1 MSHGEWYG
9 LDELGRGAA
18 SRLDTPAPADAETP
32 ITARVRTARRQAARG
47 EPAPMRAATR
57 EAAPSAWEERLRAS
71 EEKLDALLAAAR
83 ALGDS
88 MTAHAACEEER
99 LAALDEIKG
108 GVGALA
114 DRFDARIAKTDYEET
129 TLKRLSGEL
138 DRHRD
143 NLYRKIVEPLINEV
157 IDVHQDMSAT
167 VASYQRTAEADPE
180 ELAARM
186 RRDLDEFRLML
197 GDILRNWNV
206 ETWWPEPGDALEP
219 LRCRAVRAVPTDDE
233 ARHRTVA
240 ETVASGYA
248 LEGKV
253 LRPAQVVA
261 YAFRPKPEA
270 KAASASADR
279 EASEAPAGAPLEAE
293 AVPANADREA
303 GAAPAGAT
311 LAGSDPEVDAAAD
324 GAVLSEAPAA
334 PDAPHPASSADPS
347 GSPRPAPPAPPA
359 PPSPRASEAGGRQQS
374 A

>member
-9 LDELGRGAA
+9 LDELGRGTA

-32 ITARVRTARRQAARG
+32 ITARVRTARRQTARG

-129 TLKRLSGEL
+129 TLRRLSGEL

-167 VASYQRTAEADPE
+167 VASYRRTAEADPE

-261 YAFRPKPEA
+261 YAYRPKPEA
-270 KAASASADR
+270 KAASEDAGS
-279 EASEAPAGAPLEAE
+279 EASEAPASAPLGAE
-293 AVPANADREA
+293 AAPASADR
-303 GAAPAGAT
+303 AASAASAGAT
-311 LAGSDPEVDAAAD
+311 LAGSDPEADAAAD
-324 GAVLSEAPAA
+324 GAVRSEAPAA

-347 GSPRPAPPAPPA
+347 VPLRPAPPAPPA
-359 PPSPRASEAGGRQQS
+359 PPSPMPPAAPP
-374 A
+374 

>member
-108 GVGALA
+108 GVGALT

-167 VASYQRTAEADPE
+167 VASYRRTAEADPE

-270 KAASASADR
+270 KAASADAGS
-279 EASEAPAGAPLEAE
+279 EASEAPAGAPLGAE
-293 AVPANADREA
+293 AASANADREA

-311 LAGSDPEVDAAAD
+311 LAGSDPEADAAAD
-324 GAVLSEAPAA
+324 GAARSEAPAA
-334 PDAPHPASSADPS
+334 PDAPYPASSADPS
-347 GSPRPAPPAPPA
+347 VPLRPAPPAPPA